1 MTGMPERE
9 PETYKAAVGDQPS
22 MMFNGDFLPAVFRS
36 QSCSITN
43 DVIHY
48 ICKHRM
54 NASPPDNA
62 SMTMRHMVDI
72 ALQDRLSLMMDLTTR
87 LDVKQRDQ
95 LRLINDIVSN
105 MFEDQIVSWGRIV
118 TLYAFCGY
126 LARYCQE
133 TLTLN
138 CADEIAV
145 ILSDIVINRLGL
157 WIVVSGGWVCIAGRR
172 VRVAMDLV

>member
-1 MTGMPERE
+1 MGKTSHDSHHRDMTDMPERE
-9 PETYKAAVGDQPS
+9 PETNQAAVGDQPS
-22 MMFNGDFLPAVFRS
+22 MMLNGDFLPAAFRT
-36 QSCSITN
+36 QSCRITN

-48 ICKHRM
+48 ICRHRV

-62 SMTMRHMVDI
+62 SMIMRRMVDI
-72 ALQDRLSLMMDLTTR
+72 ALQDRLTLMMELTTR

-95 LRLINDIVSN
+95 LRLINDIVSS

-133 TLTLN
+133 KLTLN
-138 CADEIAV
+138 CADEVAV

-157 WIVVSGGWVCIAGRR
+157 WIMVSGGWVR
-172 VRVAMDLV
+172 V